1 MKQERL
7 FAALGGVDTALLER
21 SERPRR
27 RRAWPAAVGALAAC
41 AALLAAV
48 WLPQLGQRGPL
59 PVEPLEPDISPPT
72 QTLRFTGGDVGG
84 LHLCSI
90 QYGPAPNAGFAIYV
104 NEEIYT
110 ASEEDGAYVIRP
122 ISPLPEEFPPIDLT
136 ITHMEGR
143 CDKAAAMESVT
154 RQLAETYAQ
163 VSEAEKTES
172 ALFRT
177 AGDGTAWDDAQAMVL
192 CVDDGYGGSFVLT
205 ARYFTEAAEGHGV
218 RFRDMMDTF
227 TVVYEGFTTSPAWVG
242 ELQTVTDQL
251 MKAIFSDQIST
262 VPDLLAEDAA
272 VYGYGEDVSGDISVA
287 AIDYTP
293 DDDQSPASAVVSVKH
308 RISTEDSYNYL
319 TMELDYTGGQWLLRW
334 AGIEK

>member
-1 MKQERL
+1 MEDSRIVDLYWRRSGDAVTETSAKYGNYCYAIAHNLLANAQDAEECVNDTWLGAWNAMPVHRPERL
-7 FAALGGVDTALLER
+7 GPFLGKITRSLACNRYNAAQAEKRGGGELPLVLEELGDCV
-21 SERPRR
+21 
-27 RRAWPAAVGALAAC
+27 PASPSAAQ
-41 AALLAAV
+41 AA
-48 WLPQLGQRGPL
+48 
-59 PVEPLEPDISPPT
+59 
-72 QTLRFTGGDVGG
+72 
-84 LHLCSI
+84 
-90 QYGPAPNAGFAIYV
+90 
-104 NEEIYT
+104 
-110 ASEEDGAYVIRP
+110 ED
-122 ISPLPEEFPPIDLT
+122 
-136 ITHMEGR
+136 
-143 CDKAAAMESVT
+143 
-154 RQLAETYAQ
+154 RQLAETCAQ
-163 VSEAEKTES
+163 VSEAEETES

-262 VPDLLAEDAA
+262 VPDLLAEDTA

-293 DDDQSPASAVVSVKH
+293 DDDQSPISAVVSVKH

-319 TMELDYTGGQWLLRW
+319 TMELDYTGGQWLLRQ